1 MPSNRRFALTVS
13 PLCCAM
19 AAAMKR
25 PVLSPDF
32 LAALALRLLA
42 AVNMLFALAFLA
54 TLLLVSQA
62 RAEAP
67 ACTGRDLLAQ
77 IETEEPAAH
86 ARLRAEAAAVLNGSH
101 LLWTVEKPGVA
112 PSFLFG
118 TMHLTDPRVTELT
131 DAARIAYESAG
142 TVVIE
147 TTDVLD
153 QAKMMA
159 VLIERP
165 DLMMYT
171 DGSSLTSS
179 LPPDKVRTI
188 EEALS
193 ARGIPPASVSKMK
206 PWMLAA
212 TLSMPAC
219 ENARKA
225 AGMPILDIKLAR
237 DAKAQGKAV
246 AGLENMI
253 DQFDAM
259 ASLPLAFHIDGLIAT
274 LELGDKIDDVFETMV
289 VLYAREDVGMI
300 WPLFREVLPEGEAGA
315 YEAFERV
322 MIDARNATM
331 RDNAIPFLDAGG
343 AFIAVGALHL
353 PGESGLVEMLR
364 AAGYTV
370 SPAG

>member
-1 MPSNRRFALTVS
+1 
-13 PLCCAM
+13 
-19 AAAMKR
+19 MKR
-25 PVLSPDF
+25 PVHSADF
-32 LAALALRLLA
+32 LANLALRLLA
-42 AVNMLFALAFLA
+42 AVNVLFALGFLA

-62 RAEAP
+62 RAEVATC
-67 ACTGRDLLAQ
+67 AGIDLLAQ
-77 IETEEPAAH
+77 FEAEEPETY
-86 ARLRAEAAAVLNGSH
+86 ARLQAEAAAVPNGSG
-101 LLWTVEKPGVA
+101 LLWKVEKPGVE

-118 TMHLTDPRVTELT
+118 TMHLTDPRVTDLT
-131 DAARIAYESAG
+131 DAARAAYDSAG

-159 VLIERP
+159 AMFERP

-171 DGSSLTSS
+171 DGATLTSS
-179 LPPDKVRTI
+179 LPPEKAKII
-188 EEALS
+188 EDGLS

-212 TLSMPAC
+212 TLSIPAC
-219 ENARKA
+219 ETARQA
-225 AGMPILDIKLAR
+225 AGLRILDVKLAR
-237 DAKAQGKAV
+237 DAEARGKAV
-246 AGLENMI
+246 AGLETMI
-253 DQFDAM
+253 GQLDAM
-259 ASLPLAFHIDGLIAT
+259 ASLPLDFHIDGLIAT
-274 LELGDKIDDVFETMV
+274 LDLGDRIDDVFETMI
-289 VLYAREDVGMI
+289 VLYHREEIGMI
-300 WPLFREVLPEGEAGA
+300 WPLFHAVLPEGEAGA
-315 YEAFERV
+315 YGAFEQV

-353 PGESGLVEMLR
+353 PGERGLVEMLR